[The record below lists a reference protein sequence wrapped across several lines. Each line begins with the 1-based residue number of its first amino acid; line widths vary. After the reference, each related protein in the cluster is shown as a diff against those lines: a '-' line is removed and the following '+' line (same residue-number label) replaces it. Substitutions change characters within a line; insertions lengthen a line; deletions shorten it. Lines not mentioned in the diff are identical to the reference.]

1 MEVTSKKSTRLTV
14 VLLALAWISSINLAT
29 VATAEDTD
37 DVSTSNSSLMR
48 EAASNPTAEDNSFG
62 RSAAAYSSALSEGS
76 SSVAQE
82 AGSSW
87 TKLQISPLAL
97 GSMPYGTF
105 RINIYEHSA
114 NLLASTPESRKRY
127 YYAPIALLEHISV
140 FSLFNNVTG
149 VPELRFRVQL
159 WHDEIEK
166 KITTYTAKLLQR
178 KVLQEQVEVIPFN
191 KVILVTTSPSKDYWP
206 SNEWIPYQFH
216 QSIEFQLTC
225 NEMIK
230 CQQLEKN
237 MRVNPYQFSHL
248 KLLFSL
254 DSQTTQRRETVIR
267 VESILSGEMMST
279 LNQRYPNKPDA
290 LLTAQD
296 EKRLLTESATNV
308 IVDSFDDSEVITST
322 SETQI
327 YSMLKD
333 MLISARTTIK
343 DQGDE
348 MWESVFWNEDNYRPD
363 KATKTWNEIYNKL
376 DTETQRHLKEEFSD
390 SNSFSLSNEV
400 RLRIVKVATSV
411 SASWSSSGLTESEAI
426 DKFYQETK
434 NSVQWEGEQFKPK
447 QMDLSRVNLNDL
459 RDSQN
464 YQDRSVR
471 VSYSMA
477 VLSIGINFAEYS
489 DAQSNSIIFQLQ
501 KQVDDLKTSLNV
513 TSTSLKTSQDVLA
526 SRITANQNRL
536 TSLETKKPGVYFNVY
551 RNSSFNVQ
559 NAFIPFQAARLNIG
573 NAMNIGTGV
582 FRAPEAGIYAFYF
595 NGIKYKPS
603 DGVLTNQN
611 GATTIAFYL
620 NEQSIGRSEAGHS
633 AEEGTLSYSTIVELK
648 AGDQVK
654 LKLVQGILHD
664 SVVYHTRFSGALLK
678 GN

>member
-1 MEVTSKKSTRLTV
+1 MEVPSKKSTQLTV
-14 VLLALAWISSINLAT
+14 ALLVLAWISSINLAT
-29 VATAEDTD
+29 AATAENTD
-37 DVSTSNSSLMR
+37 GVSTSNSSLTR
-48 EAASNPTAEDNSFG
+48 AAASDSTVEDSRFG
-62 RSAAAYSSALSEGS
+62 RSAAAFSSALSEGS

-82 AGSSW
+82 AGASW

-97 GSMPYGTF
+97 GSMPYGAF

-127 YYAPIALLEHISV
+127 YYAPIALLDHISV
-140 FSLFNNVTG
+140 FSWFNNVTG

-159 WHDEIEK
+159 WQDEIEK
-166 KITTYTAKLLQR
+166 KITTYTTKLLQR
-178 KVLQEQVEVIPFN
+178 TILQEQVEVIPFN
-191 KVILVTTSPSKDYWP
+191 KVILVTTSPSKAYWP
-206 SNEWIPYQFH
+206 SNDWIPYQFH

-230 CQQLEKN
+230 CHQLAIN
-237 MRVNPYQFSHL
+237 MRVNPYQFSHF

-279 LNQRYPNKPDA
+279 LHQRYPGKPDA

-363 KATKTWNEIYNKL
+363 KATKTWNEIYDKL
-376 DTETQRHLKEEFSD
+376 DTETQRLLREEFSD
-390 SNSFSLSNEV
+390 SNSYSLSIDV
-400 RLRIVKVATSV
+400 RRRIVKVATSV

-447 QMDLSRVNLNDL
+447 QMDLSRVNLNAF

-464 YQDRSVR
+464 YHDRSVR

-489 DAQSNSIIFQLQ
+489 DLQSKNIIFQLQ
-501 KQVDDLKTSLNV
+501 KQVDDLKSSQNA
-513 TSTSLKTSQDVLA
+513 TSTRMAT
-526 SRITANQNRL
+526 NENRL
-536 TSLETKKPGVYFNVY
+536 TFLETKKPAVYFSVY
-551 RNSSFNVQ
+551 RNTSFSIQ
-559 NAFIPFQAARLNIG
+559 NGVIPFHGARLNIG
-573 NAMNIGTGV
+573 NGMNTRTGI
-582 FRAPEAGIYAFYF
+582 FTAPEAGIYAFHF
-595 NGIKYKPS
+595 NGFKYKPS
-603 DGVLTNQN
+603 DGVLTGQN
-611 GATTIAFYL
+611 GAVYIGFYL
-620 NEQSIGRSEAGHS
+620 NEQQIGRADGGLATET
-633 AEEGTLSYSTIVELK
+633 GTLDYSTILELK

-654 LKLVQGILHD
+654 LILLYGILHD
-664 SVVYHTRFSGALLK
+664 SGMYTRFSGALLT